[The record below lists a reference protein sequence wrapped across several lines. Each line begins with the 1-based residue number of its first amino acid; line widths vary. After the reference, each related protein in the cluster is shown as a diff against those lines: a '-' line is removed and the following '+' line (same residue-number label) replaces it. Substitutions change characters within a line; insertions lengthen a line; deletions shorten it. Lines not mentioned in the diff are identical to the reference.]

1 MTGLTFLLSCLMTGS
16 SLLTMNNIWKENLGG
31 FYVPVLMAIV
41 GIGCSVLAHRLKDKY
56 SLSVGVLL
64 IPWPIALILTG
75 FRGYF
80 SGFKAWINLMITQWN
95 TVHEG
100 GLALLSGNASQHDL
114 WASTVVAALLCGEV
128 TCILII
134 LRQYWFCAL
143 YCIIWIL
150 VQLFSGVFSPFAS
163 ILLFVPAV
171 AVYISNKRQKLTH
184 RGVLWLSGMT
194 LILVVCAVIVPQK
207 DMMSMAKAKSALEI
221 SIRNMR
227 YGQPKLPEGHVS
239 EAARLKS
246 DESEMFTVTS
256 EQEKTLYL
264 KGYSGGRYVDGCWKP
279 LTNAS
284 YGGEYA
290 GMLKWLAKLNFY
302 PQTQAA
308 AYYELSDPAQE
319 DVPDVNELQVN
330 VADAYRYPVYT
341 PASLQQVQGRHA
353 KQKNDTGMISK
364 GIIGAKNYAMDEI
377 SSSKPSELMIAQDWV
392 SSPENEAQEQYVQ
405 AEEVYREF
413 VYNNYLTVDAD
424 LEETVQRIF
433 WDDYDD
439 TNDGIYSAVCQ
450 IRSKL
455 EGTVFYTF
463 EPETPPEGEDPI
475 LWFLTQS
482 HEGNA
487 VLYASAAVEAL
498 RLHGIPA
505 RYAEG
510 YYVADTDFR
519 DSEDGGVTVTRLN
532 AHAWVEVYF
541 DGIGW
546 LPVEVTPGYYYD
558 TVTLRQM
565 ISTSNVVRKTAAVE
579 DDPNRAD
586 PLSTAG
592 NHGQGQTSKAIKVV
606 KNIAAIVL
614 GVVAIVI
621 LLVILV
627 MIVLE
632 LWRIIC
638 IRNAKKHFQNADL
651 SEKTAEI
658 ERWIFLLL
666 KLWGIEARLGWET
679 EKTDQILADKF
690 ASIEAGDYMRVCSI
704 MEKAVY
710 GGCELEAYEM
720 RTLYYFIEKIAE
732 ENAAADWKMRI
743 KLHYAYLIR
752 N

>member
-1 MTGLTFLLSCLMTGS
+1 
-16 SLLTMNNIWKENLGG
+16 
-31 FYVPVLMAIV
+31 
-41 GIGCSVLAHRLKDKY
+41 
-56 SLSVGVLL
+56 
-64 IPWPIALILTG
+64 
-75 FRGYF
+75 
-80 SGFKAWINLMITQWN
+80 MITRWN
-95 TVHEG
+95 TAHEG
-100 GLALLSGNASQHDL
+100 GIALLSGNTSQHDL
-114 WASTVVAALLCGEV
+114 WASTVAAALLCGEI
-128 TCILII
+128 TCLMIM
-134 LRQYWFCAL
+134 LRKYWLCAL
-143 YCIIWIL
+143 YCIIWIFI
-150 VQLFSGVFSPFAS
+150 QLFSGSFSPFAC
-163 ILLFVPAV
+163 IALFVPAV

-184 RGVLWLSGMT
+184 RGALWLTGLT
-194 LILVVCAVIVPQK
+194 AVLVVCAVAVPQE

-221 SIRNMR
+221 SIRNIR
-227 YGQPKLPEGHVS
+227 YGQPKLPEGRVD

-246 DESEMFTVTS
+246 DDSAMLTVTS

-264 KGYSGGRYVDGCWKP
+264 KGYSGGRYEEGRWKP
-279 LTNAS
+279 LSNAA

-290 GMLKWLAKLNFY
+290 GMLRWLAKLNFH
-302 PQTQAA
+302 PATQAA
-308 AYYELSDPAQE
+308 EYYNLSNPAQE
-319 DVPDVNELQVN
+319 DIPEANQLQVN
-330 VADAYRYPVYT
+330 VEEAYRYPVYA
-341 PASLQQVQGRHA
+341 PASLEQVQGRHA

-364 GIIGAKNYAMDEI
+364 GIVGAKHYAMEEL

-392 SSPENEAQEQYVQ
+392 TSPENEEQEQYIQ
-405 AEEVYREF
+405 AEAVYREF
-413 VYNNYLTVDAD
+413 VYNNYLTVDSD
-424 LEETVQRIF
+424 LEEIVQQIF
-433 WDDYDD
+433 WDDYDE

-498 RLHGIPA
+498 RVHGIPA

-510 YYVADTDFR
+510 YYVADMDFR
-519 DSEDGGVTVTRLN
+519 DSENGSVTVTGLN

-565 ISTSNVVRKTAAVE
+565 INTSNVVRKTAAVE

-586 PLSTAG
+586 PLSTSG
-592 NHGQGQTSKAIKVV
+592 NHGSGQTSKAIKAV
-606 KNIAAIVL
+606 KNIAAIIL
-614 GVVAIVI
+614 GAAAIVI
-621 LLVILV
+621 LIVILIV
-627 MIVLE
+627 IVLE
-632 LWRIIC
+632 FCRIIC
-638 IRNAKKHFQNADL
+638 IRRAKKHFQDADL
-651 SEKTAEI
+651 NEKTAKI

-679 EKTDQILADKF
+679 EKTDRLLAEKF
-690 ASIEAGDYMRVCSI
+690 AAIEAGDYIRVCNI
-704 MEKAVY
+704 LEKAVY

-732 ENAAADWKMRI
+732 ENASADWKMRI
-743 KLHYAYLIR
+743 KLHYAYLLKG
-752 N
+752 